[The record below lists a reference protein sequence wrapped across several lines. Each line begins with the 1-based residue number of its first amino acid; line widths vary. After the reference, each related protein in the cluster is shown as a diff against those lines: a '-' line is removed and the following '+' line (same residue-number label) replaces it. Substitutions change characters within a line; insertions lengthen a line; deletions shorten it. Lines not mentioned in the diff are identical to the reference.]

1 MTLFAPSLR
10 CLCFGIASAGLSL
23 SAQSATAQSISCG
36 ENYTIAAGDSLSGI
50 AADVYG
56 SASAFQLIYSANV
69 DTIGPNPGLISR
81 GQVIYI
87 PCRDGSTT
95 SQANDTL
102 IRKITTTEQLDG
114 PTDVAVRVVT
124 ATDWAPYFDESQ
136 AQGGMVTELTNV
148 ALASA
153 TGSPAYKIDF
163 INDWGSHLQ
172 PLLTD
177 HAYDFATAW
186 YEPPCELIDQLGD
199 DAKFRCNNFEWS
211 DPMFE
216 ILLGYFG
223 RTGEPLPATH
233 AELVGKSICRP
244 DGYETFVLEEDGL
257 VEPAISFGQEGL
269 ITGCMAG
276 LLDGTYDVVVIAVDP
291 GQGAV
296 LELGAQDDIMLNE
309 QLTKVLNLSPVI
321 AKSNPHREELL
332 AMMNSGIAAIKSD
345 GQWFEIVNRHLS
357 AHRAQTQ

>member
-1 MTLFAPSLR
+1 MNYFKPALR
-10 CLCFGIASAGLSL
+10 ALSVGVAAIGFTISAH
-23 SAQSATAQSISCG
+23 SAAAQDVSCG
-36 ENYTIAAGDSLSGI
+36 GPYTIATGDSLSGI
-50 AADVYG
+50 AAKVYG
-56 SASAFQLIYSANV
+56 SASDFQIIYSANAEA
-69 DTIGPNPGLISR
+69 IGPNPGLISL

-87 PCRDGSTT
+87 PCLDGQTE
-95 SQANDTL
+95 SQANEAV
-102 IRKITTTEQLDG
+102 IRKVVTTEQLAA
-114 PTDVAVRVVT
+114 PTGNGIRVVT

-136 AQGGMVTELTNV
+136 EQGGMITELTNV
-148 ALASA
+148 ALAA
-153 TGSPAYKIDF
+153 ADGNPEYKIDF

-177 HAYDFATAW
+177 NAYDFATAW
-186 YEPPCELIDQLGD
+186 YEPPCDLIDQLGD

-223 RTGEPLPATH
+223 RAGEPLPATH
-233 AELVGKSICRP
+233 AELAGKSICRP

-257 VEPAISFGQEGL
+257 VEPTISFGQEGL

-296 LELGAQDDIMLNE
+296 LELGAQDQIMLNE

-321 AKSNPHREELL
+321 AKSNPNREEML
-332 AMMNSGIAAIKSD
+332 AMMNSGIASIKAD

-357 AHRAQTQ
+357 AHRSQMQ